1 MCNIQI
7 RRFSREASTKNSAL
21 TYTANCV
28 INSMKTYVDFSGR
41 KPPFRHTTLCAV
53 FFYGKKHPWRN
64 MKKLKLP
71 SEAIYLAA
79 IVLLALSVA
88 MLTTSGYG
96 LSMLVAP
103 AYILS
108 LILGIEFGFA
118 EYIVQGILIVL
129 FCIIVRRFKAGYL
142 FSFVSCLL
150 YGAILIAWQKI
161 PAFDTSIN
169 PPESYET
176 WQRVLLFIFGD
187 LLTFFSVVLSFKAY
201 LHPQVYDFF
210 VKGISERYH
219 LRQTVVKTVFDLCCL
234 AVGSAMTLIAFKEF
248 RGIYWGTL
256 ATAICG
262 GTIIGFF
269 SKMLDKI
276 IIAKPLFPKLEKYFE
291 ISDDVLSVKTDEYV
305 RE

>member
-1 MCNIQI
+1 
-7 RRFSREASTKNSAL
+7 
-21 TYTANCV
+21 
-28 INSMKTYVDFSGR
+28 MKTYVDFSGR
-41 KPPFRHTTLCAV
+41 KPTFRHTTLCAV
-53 FFYGKKHPWRN
+53 FFYGKNHLWRN
-64 MKKLKLP
+64 MKKLKLS
-71 SEAIYLAA
+71 SEAVYLAA

-129 FCIIVRRFKAGYL
+129 FCIIVRRFKVGYL
-142 FSFVSCLL
+142 FSFISCLL

-187 LLTFFSVVLSFKAY
+187 LLTFFSVALSFKAY

-210 VKGISERYH
+210 VKAVSDKYGIKLSV
-219 LRQTVVKTVFDLCCL
+219 LKTIVDLTCL
-234 AVGSAMTLIAFKEF
+234 TSSVIMTFAFFGEIK
-248 RGIYWGTL
+248 GIGWGTL
-256 ATAICG
+256 VMALLN

-269 SKMLDKI
+269 SKLLDRTFDFQ
-276 IIAKPLFPKLEKYFE
+276 PTFRKLAVAFDLNGATLLKNEKE
-291 ISDDVLSVKTDEYV
+291 EEKENV
-305 RE
+305 

>member
-1 MCNIQI
+1 MDFSGLRQLFATQL
-7 RRFSREASTKNSAL
+7 RFC
-21 TYTANCV
+21 NCV
-28 INSMKTYVDFSGR
+28 IFLQGARR
-41 KPPFRHTTLCAV
+41 KGF
-53 FFYGKKHPWRN
+53 
-64 MKKLKLP
+64 MKKITLH
-71 SEAIYLAA
+71 SEIVYLVAI
-79 IVLLALSVA
+79 ILLALSVA

-108 LILGIEFGFA
+108 LILGIEFGIA
-118 EYIVQGILIVL
+118 EYIVQGVLIVL
-129 FCIIVRRFKAGYL
+129 FCIIVRRFKVEYL
-142 FSFVSCLL
+142 FSFLSCLL

-161 PAFDTSIN
+161 PFFNTSVN

-187 LLTFFSVVLSFKAY
+187 LLTFFSVALSFKAY

-210 VKGISERYH
+210 VKGVSERYH
-219 LRQTVVKTVFDLCCL
+219 FKQTIVKTVFDLCCL
-234 AVGSAMTLIAFKEF
+234 ATGTAMTLIAFKEF

-276 IIAKPLFPKLEKYFE
+276 MVAKPLFPKLEKYFE
-291 ISDDVLSVKTDEYV
+291 IDDKVLSIKTDEYV

>member
-1 MCNIQI
+1 
-7 RRFSREASTKNSAL
+7 
-21 TYTANCV
+21 
-28 INSMKTYVDFSGR
+28 
-41 KPPFRHTTLCAV
+41 
-53 FFYGKKHPWRN
+53 
-64 MKKLKLP
+64 MKKITLH
-71 SEAIYLAA
+71 SEIIYLVA
-79 IVLLALSVA
+79 IILLALSVA

-108 LILGIEFGFA
+108 LILGIEFGIA
-118 EYIVQGILIVL
+118 EYIVQGVLIVL
-129 FCIIVRRFKAGYL
+129 FCIIVRRFNAGYL
-142 FSFVSCLL
+142 FSFISCLL
-150 YGAILIAWQKI
+150 YGAILIALQKI
-161 PAFDTSIN
+161 PFFNTAVN

-187 LLTFFSVVLSFKAY
+187 FLTFFSVALSFKAY

-219 LRQTVVKTVFDLCCL
+219 FKQTIVKTVFDLCCL
-234 AVGSAMTLIAFKEF
+234 ATGTAMTLIAFKEF

-276 IIAKPLFPKLEKYFE
+276 MIAKPLFPKLEKYFE
-291 ISDDVLSVKTDEYV
+291 IDDKVLSIKTDEYV
-305 RE
+305 REKNANFQTTINQQPK